1 MASPTL
7 KGRTIEYKTEDNG
20 DVKAFLTQ
28 DAVAATNPCAIFV
41 KEGEAS
47 TYISKSRV
55 TDEEYTISA
64 HKNLADTKTAL
75 ENFLI
80 KQGLYEAPEPE
91 EEGGGGV

>member
-7 KGRTIEYKTEDNG
+7 EGRTIEYKTEENG

-28 DAVAATNPCAIFV
+28 DGVAATNPTAIFV
-41 KEGEAS
+41 KEGSADS
-47 TYISKSRV
+47 YISKSRV

-64 HKNLADTKTAL
+64 HKTLAVTKTSL

-80 KQGLYEAPEPE
+80 KQGLYQAPEPE
-91 EEGGGGV
+91 GGQA